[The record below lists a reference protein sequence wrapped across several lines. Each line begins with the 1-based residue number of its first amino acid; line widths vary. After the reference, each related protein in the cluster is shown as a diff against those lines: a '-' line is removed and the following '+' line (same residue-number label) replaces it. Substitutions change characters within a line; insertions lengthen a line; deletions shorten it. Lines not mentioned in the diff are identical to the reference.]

1 MNFAS
6 IEMAS
11 PLTAGPTLS
20 RARLDKSL
28 VDKARS
34 LRASVAELL
43 ATAPEPPDGLGKANP
58 AAAHTSRAAVRG
70 LVLDLL
76 DREAVALMASGRDP
90 LPALDERTLV
100 DLVLAMLF
108 GLGLLQVFIDDEMV
122 ENISRCSDMGK
133 LRIVQVSN
141 VLPGHS
147 VYHFCVS
154 AKPWF
159 ESGTAFLAATGRWL
173 LPDSREWPVATPERA
188 LSDWHKINPDTVY
201 DPELFRR
208 EILPRLATVKL
219 SEISSAAGCS
229 KASASD
235 YQRGKRTPHVSTR
248 AALASWADHLLRRL
262 SAQTRRPRTL
272 HRTSRA
278 SDPHFHKGIGDRERR
293 NVRPRS
299 S

>member
-6 IEMAS
+6 IEMASPLTTS

-76 DREAVALMASGRDP
+76 DRESVALMASGRDP

-173 LPDSREWPVATPERA
+173 LPDSRE
-188 LSDWHKINPDTVY
+188 LPD
-201 DPELFRR
+201 R
-208 EILPRLATVKL
+208 
-219 SEISSAAGCS
+219 
-229 KASASD
+229 
-235 YQRGKRTPHVSTR
+235 H
-248 AALASWADHLLRRL
+248 
-262 SAQTRRPRTL
+262 
-272 HRTSRA
+272 SRA
-278 SDPHFHKGIGDRERR
+278 GAVGLAQGQSRHGLRPGAVPAGDPAEARNCEALRDLQCGRLFQGVRLRLPARKANTACIDAGGVGELGGIIL
-293 NVRPRS
+293 
-299 S
+299 